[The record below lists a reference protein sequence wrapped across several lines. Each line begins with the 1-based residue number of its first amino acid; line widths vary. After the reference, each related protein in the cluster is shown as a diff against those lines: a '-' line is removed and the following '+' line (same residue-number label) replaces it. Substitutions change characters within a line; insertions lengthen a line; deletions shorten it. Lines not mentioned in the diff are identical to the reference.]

1 MQIIISSVLALEL
14 RQNKVRYERTAKEM
28 TLKYASSDRQEL
40 KQVYNI
46 ICQALVLKSFRELL
60 FHCQFGALGGGNL
73 TCFSVYCYSYVH
85 CIEINLEGQR
95 EGQYW
100 LGNYC
105 VSEVHIVWYFTIRD
119 FFGFQTVIDV
129 DSEVPNA
136 YLCPL
141 TKKLFT
147 DPVITP
153 YGHTYERE
161 ALMEYMRQNGPK
173 DPIAQQSL
181 DPSRLTPNTALKS
194 IIQNF
199 KQVSK
204 ELS

>member
-1 MQIIISSVLALEL
+1 MILHLTIIFCL
-14 RQNKVRYERTAKEM
+14 
-28 TLKYASSDRQEL
+28 
-40 KQVYNI
+40 
-46 ICQALVLKSFRELL
+46 
-60 FHCQFGALGGGNL
+60 
-73 TCFSVYCYSYVH
+73 
-85 CIEINLEGQR
+85 
-95 EGQYW
+95 
-100 LGNYC
+100 
-105 VSEVHIVWYFTIRD
+105 
-119 FFGFQTVIDV
+119 QTVIDV
-129 DSEVPNA
+129 DCEVPKA

-161 ALMEYMRQNGPK
+161 ALMEYMRHNGPK
-173 DPIAQQSL
+173 DPIAQQPL

>member
-1 MQIIISSVLALEL
+1 MHTLYRNLGGWGWGVCQVETSWASHSLNKSLSV
-14 RQNKVRYERTAKEM
+14 
-28 TLKYASSDRQEL
+28 KYKL
-40 KQVYNI
+40 HCI
-46 ICQALVLKSFRELL
+46 ICIF
-60 FHCQFGALGGGNL
+60 C
-73 TCFSVYCYSYVH
+73 
-85 CIEINLEGQR
+85 
-95 EGQYW
+95 
-100 LGNYC
+100 
-105 VSEVHIVWYFTIRD
+105 
-119 FFGFQTVIDV
+119 FQTVIDV
-129 DSEVPNA
+129 DCEVPKA

-161 ALMEYMRQNGPK
+161 ALMEYMVQNGPK
-173 DPIAQQSL
+173 DPIAQQTL
-181 DPSRLTPNTALKS
+181 DPSRQLTPNSALKS